1 MNGAVRWAGTAT
13 LVRLALR
20 RDRIV
25 LPVWI
30 AIFVGLALMSASAS
44 IALFP
49 DEASRIKAGTAI
61 NNSPA
66 LIAMYGRVYDVTSLG
81 EVSMLK
87 MKGLYALFL
96 AVLAFFTLVRHTRA
110 DEESG
115 RLELVGAGVVGRHAA
130 LTAALIVTCG
140 TGILIGLLTA
150 VGLIAVGLPVAGSI
164 AFGCGWASVACAA
177 ATIAAVAAQVTE
189 SARAANGIAATVLG
203 VSYVIRA
210 VGDSSGPEW
219 LSWFSPL
226 GWVLQVRP
234 YAGNRFWVFG
244 LFAVFILAA
253 GWASYAL
260 VARRDLGA
268 GLIRPR
274 PGPPEAAGWLRSPL
288 ALAWRLQRGSLLAW
302 TVGFVLIGAV
312 LGNIAASIGDILDSK
327 SSRELVQKM
336 GGVSGLTDAFFA
348 AELGILA
355 VVASAYGVQA
365 ALRLR
370 SEETTQRAEPLLATA
385 VSRPSWA
392 LSHLTVA
399 FFGTAVLVVAAG
411 VGAGLAHGSQTG
423 DMGRAFNRVVGA
435 ALVQIPAVWVLVAIV
450 AALYGLLP
458 RWSSFA
464 WVLLVAFLLLGEFG
478 SLFELRQA
486 VMDLSPY
493 AHVPN
498 LPGGQMAVLPLIW
511 LTLIAAAL
519 TVAGVAGFRRRD
531 ITT

>member
-1 MNGAVRWAGTAT
+1 MRRNLAGTWT
-13 LVRLALR
+13 LVRVALR

-30 AIFVGLALMSASAS
+30 AIFVLLALLSASAS
-44 IALFP
+44 VKLFP
-49 DEASRIKAGTAI
+49 DEASRIKAGEAI

-81 EVSMLK
+81 EVSMIK

-96 AVLAFFTLVRHTRA
+96 AVLAFFTLIRHTRA
-110 DEESG
+110 DEEAG
-115 RLELVGAGVVGRHAA
+115 RLELVGAGVVGRYAA

-140 TGILIGLLTA
+140 TGLAIGLLTA
-150 VGLIAVGLPVAGSI
+150 IGLPAAGLPVAGSI
-164 AFGCGWASVACAA
+164 AFSCGWIAVTCASAA
-177 ATIAAVAAQVTE
+177 LAAVAAQVTE
-189 SARAANGIAATVLG
+189 SARAANGLAATVLG
-203 VSYVIRA
+203 VFYIVRA
-210 VGDSSGPEW
+210 VGDSSGPSW
-219 LSWFSPL
+219 LSWLSPL

-234 YAGNRFWVFG
+234 YAGNRWWVLL
-244 LFAVFILAA
+244 LFAGFIAVVGA
-253 GWASYAL
+253 ASYAL
-260 VARRDLGA
+260 IARRDHGA

-274 PGPPEAAGWLRSPL
+274 PGPADAAGWLRSPL
-288 ALAWRLQRGSLLAW
+288 ALAWRLQRASLLAW
-302 TVGFVLIGAV
+302 TVGFVLIGAIM
-312 LGNIAASIGDILDSK
+312 GNIAASIGDLLDTK
-327 SSRELVQKM
+327 SSQEMITRM

-355 VVASAYGVQA
+355 VVASAYGVQS

-370 SEETTQRAEPLLATA
+370 SEETSLRAEPLLATA
-385 VSRPSWA
+385 VSRPAWA
-392 LSHLTVA
+392 MSHLVVA
-399 FFGTAVLVVAAG
+399 LFGSAVLVVAAG

-435 ALVQIPAVWVLVAIV
+435 ALVQIPAVWVLVGIV
-450 AALYGLLP
+450 AALFGLLP

-478 SLFELRQA
+478 SLFKLRQE

-498 LPGGQMAVLPLIW
+498 LPGGQLTVLPLVV
-511 LTLIAAAL
+511 LTAVAAAL
-519 TVAGVAGFRRRD
+519 TLAGVAGFRRRD
-531 ITT
+531 VG